1 MLSLFRSAGPLSLVT
16 MLVISLLSACG
27 GDTDRGKT
35 SCGIATCN
43 AGQYCLNLACIP
55 GCQSNENCASD
66 QTCED
71 IGAGTHVGTCQNKS
85 NPPTMMTT
93 DPTCKTT
100 CDKLVQCGL
109 FTWDEG
115 VVCQTGCEKWT
126 RTRRKSLRTA
136 LLHGP
141 AAVPQPQA
149 VSALCAAANISA
161 KQVAAC
167 STPAFS

>member
-1 MLSLFRSAGPLSLVT
+1 MLSLFRSAGPLSIAT
-16 MLVISLLSACG
+16 MFVISLLSACG
-27 GDTDRGKT
+27 GDSERGKT
-35 SCGIATCN
+35 SCGITTCN

-55 GCQSNENCASD
+55 GCQSNENCALD

-71 IGAGTHVGTCQNKS
+71 IGAGTHVGTCQNKN

-126 RTRRKSLRTA
+126 TDQKKVTA
-136 LLHGP
+136 D
-141 AAVPQPQA
+141 
-149 VSALCAAANISA
+149 CAAAWT
-161 KQVAAC
+161 C
-167 STPAFS
+167 SGTTAPSCLGAVCGGKYQCKAGSCVQHSCI